1 MYDVKPYVSN
11 RATDC
16 GAVSLKMLLDY
27 YGVDVDLDQ
36 LRNELNIR
44 LIGCTGADIMRVS
57 RLHGL
62 EPTAWKMDAEELIKQ
77 DRPAI
82 IHWRM
87 QHWVVFCGMNE
98 RGQVV
103 IANPSRGR
111 FGLDFGTFKSCFS
124 GTVIANGTPVALQA
138 VAADNYAMGQI
149 FEQDGVIW
157 RALKAIARGEALS
170 DAVERVSVADTL
182 NEIIK
187 EQEA

>member
-1 MYDVKPYVSN
+1 MFDVKPVVGN

-16 GAVSLKMLLDY
+16 GAVSLKMLLGY
-27 YGVDVDLDQ
+27 YGIDVELDQ
-36 LRNELNIR
+36 LKEELNIR

-57 RLHGL
+57 RLPGL
-62 EPTAWKMDAEELIKQ
+62 EPTAWKMAAEELAIQ

-82 IHWRM
+82 IHW
-87 QHWVVFCGMNE
+87 QQDHWVVFCGVTE
-98 RGQVV
+98 RGQIV
-103 IANPSRGR
+103 IANPTRGR
-111 FGLDFGTFKSCFS
+111 FGVDFGTFKARYS

-182 NEIIK
+182 NEIVK